1 MSLMHR
7 AFVENEAGIR
17 RLLARYL
24 PRQQDV
30 EDLTQ
35 ETFLHGFAAESE
47 RDIRAPRAYLYRIAK
62 NLALNMLSKK
72 SVATTDYIEDFE
84 SSEVVIDNG
93 QVAVDD
99 QVSDRQRLMI
109 VSEAVATLPPQ
120 CRKAFVMR
128 KIDGL
133 SYKEIA
139 RRLKLSESTV
149 EKHVAAGLV
158 RCMDTLTRLG
168 HNPADFGT
176 ARTRMKKDKVMQTK
190 TQARAF
196 KHSQNR

>member
-30 EDLTQ
+30 EDLAQ

-62 NLALNMLSKK
+62 NLAMNLLSKK

-84 SSEVVIDNG
+84 SSEVVVDSS

-109 VSEAVATLPPQ
+109 VTEAVAALPPQ

-168 HNPADFGT
+168 HDPADFGR
-176 ARTRMKKDKVMQTK
+176 ARVHAKPDKALRAKPPLQ
-190 TQARAF
+190 AF
-196 KHSQNR
+196 KHTPDR